1 MVGAPRDV
9 SDSRR
14 RARAAH
20 ARSAPEC
27 TRDTRHRAARRPSSR
42 GRAGSRRDMDH
53 RPGERL
59 YRSRET
65 VHLGAR
71 RSVHRPRSRM
81 MRGSLF
87 GEFSGTF
94 MMMLLGDCVVAACLL
109 KGTKAEG
116 NGWMVITTAWAFA
129 VLCGI
134 FTANLFG
141 SADAHLNPAITMAFA
156 VKTGDYSR
164 VVPYL
169 LAQGGGSFTAAA
181 AVWLFYYPHWKVTE
195 DPAAKLAVFCT
206 APAIRSFGFN
216 LFNEIA
222 ATFVLV
228 ILVGSVTSKLVLNT
242 GAVAG
247 LTPFLVGC
255 LVWAIGL
262 SLGATTG
269 YAINPARDFGPR
281 LAHALLPIA
290 GKGGSDWAY
299 SWVPILGPVIGAS
312 LAGGV
317 LRTIGA

>member
-1 MVGAPRDV
+1 
-9 SDSRR
+9 
-14 RARAAH
+14 
-20 ARSAPEC
+20 
-27 TRDTRHRAARRPSSR
+27 
-42 GRAGSRRDMDH
+42 
-53 RPGERL
+53 
-59 YRSRET
+59 
-65 VHLGAR
+65 
-71 RSVHRPRSRM
+71 

-94 MMMLLGDCVVAACLL
+94 MMMLLGDGVVAACLL

-116 NGWMVITTAWAFA
+116 SGWMVITTAWAFA

-156 VKTGDYSR
+156 VKTGDYSK

-169 LAQGGGSFTAAA
+169 LAQVGGSFTAAT
-181 AVWLFYYPHWKVTE
+181 AVWLFYYPHWKVTQ

-216 LFNEIA
+216 LFSEIA

-228 ILVGSVTSKLVLNT
+228 ILVGSVTSKLVLST

>member
-1 MVGAPRDV
+1 
-9 SDSRR
+9 
-14 RARAAH
+14 
-20 ARSAPEC
+20 
-27 TRDTRHRAARRPSSR
+27 
-42 GRAGSRRDMDH
+42 
-53 RPGERL
+53 
-59 YRSRET
+59 
-65 VHLGAR
+65 
-71 RSVHRPRSRM
+71 M

-87 GEFSGTF
+87 GEFFGTF
-94 MMMLLGDCVVAACLL
+94 MMMLLGNGVVAACLL

-116 NGWMVITTAWAFA
+116 SGWMVITTAWALA

-141 SADAHLNPAITMAFA
+141 STDAHLNPAITMAFA

-169 LAQGGGSFTAAA
+169 LAQVGGSFSAAA
-181 AVWLFYYPHWKVTE
+181 AVWLFYYPHWKATE
-195 DPAAKLAVFCT
+195 NPAAKLAVFCT

-216 LFNEIA
+216 LFSEIL

-228 ILVGSVTSKLVLNT
+228 ILVGSVTSKLVLST

-317 LRTIGA
+317 LRAIGA

>member
-1 MVGAPRDV
+1 
-9 SDSRR
+9 
-14 RARAAH
+14 
-20 ARSAPEC
+20 
-27 TRDTRHRAARRPSSR
+27 
-42 GRAGSRRDMDH
+42 
-53 RPGERL
+53 
-59 YRSRET
+59 
-65 VHLGAR
+65 
-71 RSVHRPRSRM
+71 M

-94 MMMLLGDCVVAACLL
+94 MMMLLGDGVVAACLL

-116 NGWMVITTAWAFA
+116 SGWMVITTAWAFA

-156 VKTGDYSR
+156 VKTGDYSK
-164 VVPYL
+164 VAPYL
-169 LAQGGGSFTAAA
+169 LAQVGGSFTAAA

-216 LFNEIA
+216 LFSEIA

-228 ILVGSVTSKLVLNT
+228 ILVGSVTSKLVLTT

-269 YAINPARDFGPR
+269 YAINPARDLGPR